1 VIRLVDDPDELR
13 AFYATDPGPHI
24 YALADLD
31 EPCWSASQWYRD
43 GDAVVGV
50 VGLPEGDRVVYAVS
64 SVAPEATLDLLIALD
79 TEIPAATLLTGPLGL
94 GAALEQRGGRS
105 LAWNRTYRRY
115 VLGDPSAIAAVDT
128 SDVVALD
135 IGDLDELEAF
145 YATDPGAAFF
155 LPSMLDDATFVGVR
169 AEECLVAVAGTHV
182 LAPRVR
188 AAAIGAV
195 LTAPEA
201 RGRGLAATVTAG
213 VWRRLEG
220 RATLVGLNCADR
232 NVAAQRVYTRLGFD
246 PILQYEEAEITA

>member
-1 VIRLVDDPDELR
+1 MIRVVDDPDELR
-13 AFYATDPGPHI
+13 AFYGADPGPHI

-31 EPCWSASQWYRD
+31 EPCWSASRWYRD

-64 SVAPEATLDLLIALD
+64 STAPESTLDLLIELD
-79 TEIPAATLLTGPLGL
+79 AEIPAATLLTGPLGL
-94 GAALEQRGGRS
+94 GAALVRRGGRT
-105 LAWNRTYRRY
+105 LAWNRTYHRY
-115 VLGDPSAIAAVDT
+115 VLGDAAAIAGIDT
-128 SDVVALD
+128 TAVVALGRD
-135 IGDLDELEAF
+135 DLDELEGF

-155 LPSMLDDATFVGVR
+155 LPSMLDDATFVGIR
-169 AEECLVAVAGTHV
+169 SEGRLVAVAGTHV
-182 LAPRVR
+182 VTPHAR

-201 RGRGLAATVTAG
+201 RGQGLAATVTAG

-232 NVAAQRVYTRLGFD
+232 NGAAQRVYTRLGFE

>member
-1 VIRLVDDPDELR
+1 MIRLVDDPDELR
-13 AFYATDPGPHI
+13 VFYGADPGPHI

-31 EPCWSASQWYRD
+31 EPCWSASRWYRD

-64 SVAPEATLDLLIALD
+64 PVAPEATLDLLIRLD

-94 GAALEQRGGRS
+94 GAALAHRGGRA

-128 SDVVALD
+128 SAVVTL
-135 IGDLDELEAF
+135 GPEDLGELEAF
-145 YATDPGAAFF
+145 YASDPGAAFF
-155 LPSMLDDATFVGVR
+155 LPSMLDDATFAGVR
-169 AEECLVAVAGTHV
+169 HDGRLVAVAGTHV
-182 LAPRVR
+182 VAPRAQ

-195 LTAPEA
+195 LTVPEA
-201 RGRGLAATVTAG
+201 RGRGLAAVVTAG

-220 RATLVGLNCADR
+220 RVTLVGLNCADR
-232 NVAAQRVYTRLGFD
+232 NVAAQRVYTRLGFE